1 MIDRAVEK
9 KIECFLKENQNKAL
23 LITGARQTGK
33 TFSIRRVAG
42 KLDPDF
48 VELNFL
54 ENRDAREL
62 FAAARDSREILLNIS
77 ALSQKDLNPG
87 KTVIFLDEVQECPEI
102 LTAIKFLMEEGSYR
116 YILSGSL
123 LGAETKNIRSMPV
136 GYMGI
141 IEMFPLD
148 FEEFCRANGIGDSVL
163 SYVYEC
169 FSEKKP
175 VTDLIH
181 EKLLSLFWLY
191 LIVGGMPEAV
201 RVYLETNNLREVYN
215 VQKYICELYR
225 KDIAKYDPNEKLYLA
240 EIFDLIPSEL
250 NSQNKRFIMKNL
262 NERAVFSKYEN
273 SFLWLK
279 DAGVALPTYCVDEPK
294 TPLLLSKAASL
305 FKLFSSD
312 VGLLASMYAEGIQI
326 QILKHE
332 MDINYGAIFEN
343 AAAQELHCHG
353 FPLYYYR
360 NKKLGEL
367 DFVVEQNGR
376 VIPLEIKSG
385 KTYKRHSAMSNV
397 MEKYDISQAYV
408 FCLDPLS
415 VDGVITYCPIYML
428 MCLRKEEP
436 GDLIYKIDLSGIIDR
451 EG

>member
-1 MIDRAVEK
+1 LWQKESRIYAGSGVSQTPTIYKIRGKEDMIDRAVEK

-33 TFSIRRVAG
+33 TFSIRRVVG

-62 FAAARDSREILLNIS
+62 FVAARDSREILLNIS

-102 LTAIKFLMEEGSYR
+102 LTAVKFLVEEGSYR
-116 YILSGSL
+116 YILSGSFL
-123 LGAETKNIRSMPV
+123 EVEMKNIRSMPV

-148 FEEFCRANGIGDSVL
+148 FEEFCRANGIGDTVISHM
-163 SYVYEC
+163 YEC

-175 VTDLIH
+175 VTALIH

-225 KDIAKYDPNEKLYLA
+225 KDIAKYDPDEKLYLA

-279 DAGVALPTYCVDEPK
+279 DAGVALPTY
-294 TPLLLSKAASL
+294 
-305 FKLFSSD
+305 
-312 VGLLASMYAEGIQI
+312 
-326 QILKHE
+326 
-332 MDINYGAIFEN
+332 
-343 AAAQELHCHG
+343 
-353 FPLYYYR
+353 
-360 NKKLGEL
+360 
-367 DFVVEQNGR
+367 
-376 VIPLEIKSG
+376 
-385 KTYKRHSAMSNV
+385 
-397 MEKYDISQAYV
+397 V
-408 FCLDPLS
+408 FCLDPLP
-415 VDGVITYCPIYML
+415 VDGAITYCPIYML

-436 GDLIYKIDLSGIIDR
+436 GDLIYKIDLSGIMDR

>member
-1 MIDRAVEK
+1 MINRKAE
-9 KIECFLKENQNKAL
+9 EEMERFLKEGRNKAL
-23 LITGARQTGK
+23 LVTGARQTGK

-42 KLDPDF
+42 KLNPDF

-62 FAAARDSREILLNIS
+62 FASARDSREILLSIS
-77 ALSQKDLNPG
+77 ALSQKELKPHE
-87 KTVIFLDEVQECPEI
+87 TIIFLDEIQECKEI
-102 LTAIKFLMEEGSYR
+102 LTAIKFLVEEGSYR
-116 YILSGSL
+116 YVLSGSL
-123 LGAETKNIRSMPV
+123 LGVEMKNIRSMPV

-148 FEEFCRANGIGDSVL
+148 FEEFCRANGVSDAVL
-163 SYVYEC
+163 THVSEC

-175 VTDLIH
+175 VMETIH
-181 EKLLSLFWLY
+181 QKLLSLFWLY

-225 KDIAKYDPNEKLYLA
+225 QDIAKYDPEERQYLS

-250 NSQNKRFIMKNL
+250 NNQNKRFIMKNL
-262 NERAVFSKYEN
+262 NERAVYSKYEN

-279 DAGVALPTYCVDEPK
+279 EAGVALPVYCVDEPK
-294 TPLLLSKAASL
+294 PSLILSKATNL
-305 FKLFSSD
+305 FKLFASD

-332 MDINYGAIFEN
+332 IDINYGAIFEN
-343 AAAQELHCHG
+343 AAAQELHSHG

-367 DFVVEQNGR
+367 DFVIEQKGK
-376 VIPLEIKSG
+376 VIPIEIKSG
-385 KTYKRHSAMSNV
+385 KTYKRHSAMKNMIETYKST
-397 MEKYDISQAYV
+397 ETLV
-408 FCLDPLS
+408 FCLDQLS
-415 VDGVITYCPIYML
+415 VEGPVVYCPVYML
-428 MCLRKEEP
+428 MCLKKEEL
-436 GDLIYKIDLSGIIDR
+436 GDVIYKIP
-451 EG
+451 E